1 MKILLNILGECFFVS
16 TSRRKSSKIK
26 MKKITIIKLR
36 LLNSLKKKNEKKM
49 LQYIIGKGGR
59 MRDEGVE
66 RLTQLDITQLCEMF
80 PEHSQSYSNLCA
92 FIACIYLF

>member
-36 LLNSLKKKNEKKM
+36 LLNSLKKKKRKENASVHNRERKK
-49 LQYIIGKGGR
+49 
-59 MRDEGVE
+59 DEG
-66 RLTQLDITQLCEMF
+66 
-80 PEHSQSYSNLCA
+80 
-92 FIACIYLF
+92 